1 MKEYI
6 VYQIDAFTREK
17 FYANPAGVVVNADG
31 LSDDLMQK
39 IARELNNSETA
50 FVFKNPNNNF
60 SHEVRFFTPSTEVPV
75 CSHATIATHYALALE
90 KNISQNTIFEQK
102 CKAGVFDVEVK
113 IEDDNYFMTMTY
125 DEIEFLNK
133 LNQKEIEILTKAL
146 GLKEEDLIKELPIQ
160 VVSTGHSKVLIAIK
174 DYHVLNAL
182 KPNMQELAKLSECID
197 CNGYF
202 VFTFDT
208 KEENILTQGRMF
220 APAIG
225 INEDPVTGNAHAP
238 LAPFLH
244 KYKFSNIKDT
254 FSFYA
259 KQGKAIGR
267 EGKILVE
274 FFPKEDKVK
283 ITGEAV
289 VVFKTKLFI

>member
-60 SHEVRFFTPSTEVPV
+60 SHEVRFFTPSTEVPI

-244 KYKFSNIKDT
+244 KYKFSNIKGT

-274 FFPKEDKVK
+274 FFPKENKVK

>member
-6 VYQIDAFTREK
+6 VYQIDAFTKEK
-17 FYANPAGVVVNADG
+17 FHANPAGVVVNADG

-50 FVFKNPNNNF
+50 FVFKNSSNNY
-60 SHEVRFFTPSTEVPV
+60 SHEVRFFTPSAEVPV

-90 KNISQNTIFEQK
+90 KNIKQNTIFEQK
-102 CKAGVFDVEVK
+102 CKAGIFEVEVK
-113 IEDDNYFMTMTY
+113 VKNNDYFVTMAY

-146 GLKEEDLIKELPIQ
+146 GLKEEELIKELPIQ
-160 VVSTGHSKVLIAIK
+160 VVSTGHSKVLVAIK
-174 DYHVLNAL
+174 DYQTLDAL

-208 KEENILTQGRMF
+208 KEKNILTQGRMF

-238 LAPFLH
+238 LAPF
-244 KYKFSNIKDT
+244 FAQI
-254 FSFYA
+254 
-259 KQGKAIGR
+259 
-267 EGKILVE
+267 
-274 FFPKEDKVK
+274 
-283 ITGEAV
+283 
-289 VVFKTKLFI
+289 